1 MTELIDFL
9 CAFILGG
16 AVGIVFGVAL
26 ALAAQ
31 GVADKGLTTQE
42 DKSIRKSEATD
53 YQRLAWQGGDFA

>member
-9 CAFILGG
+9 CTFILGG

-42 DKSIRKSEATD
+42 DKSTRKS
-53 YQRLAWQGGDFA
+53 